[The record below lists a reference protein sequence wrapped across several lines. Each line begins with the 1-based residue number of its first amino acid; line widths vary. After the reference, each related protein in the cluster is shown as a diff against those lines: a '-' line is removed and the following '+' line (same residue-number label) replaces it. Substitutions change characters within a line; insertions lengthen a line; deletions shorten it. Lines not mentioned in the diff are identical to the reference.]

1 MGVTLGLRQVG
12 IGVQNL
18 LDLGVREVILSGSS
32 PARLRAVEGRGLEII
47 ERRPIP
53 HEEGA

>member
-1 MGVTLGLRQVG
+1 MGVTLELRQVG
-12 IGVQNL
+12 VGSHNL
-18 LDLGVREVILSGSS
+18 LDLGVREMILSGSS
-32 PARLRAVEGRGLEII
+32 PARLPALEGRGLEII